1 MLPAF
6 LSRVRRVTIGLDD
19 DYGVRKILIWKVNN
33 FLLAGAWSASVHP
46 IFSRCALPDWMSRQQ
61 VARSIQHSDPW
72 MTDRMESYCIL
83 HPRSPSAIRRPQLSR
98 RRGTFVVLLGHSL
111 ENGVVGIGNTVEN
124 ALRAFDLQYLR
135 AFEAQPDDN
144 EIVRRRP

>member
-1 MLPAF
+1 MLPPC
-6 LSRVRRVTIGLDD
+6 LSRVRSVTIGLDD

-46 IFSRCALPDWMSRQQ
+46 IFSRRALPDSMSRQQ

-72 MTDRMESYCIL
+72 MIDRMERYCVL

-124 ALRAFDLQYLR
+124 ALRGFDLQYLR
-135 AFEAQPDDN
+135 TFEPQTEGS